1 MHVHLS
7 FAENSKVP
15 FNAPTA
21 LPVDS
26 KAMTWPL
33 LPGESVTSL
42 AGLFYPNNPALQ
54 QRFISKTLQLSQ
66 SIQPQLTADAIAL
79 QPNLIVIPELKYL
92 VNAAGRIRPAA
103 KSNKPSVPLQMSYGL
118 KDAAEFIVP
127 QQLQAQYLQLFE
139 RNELL
144 KSQLA
149 KLNEHLGRLQQTLAA
164 LTVQAQQL
172 FTINPVRSQQKPNPT
187 SQQTQVKLTPIQT
200 GKPINENISDQKVRQ
215 ENVFSG
221 TAFWIF
227 GLLLLVAAVLIS
239 FAHWYGKRKSQKL
252 YLAAVNTFEPI
263 ILHPEESRLSR
274 PQAIDEVDF
283 SLTQNGMSDSMSVT
297 DLSQY
302 DVLEDGADGELV
314 LEQAKIYAHIGRSDE
329 AIDLLRSHIDSKPKA
344 SLHHWLYL
352 LDMYREAGQKE
363 AFTQYALL
371 LHQHFNVM
379 TPLWVSETEPI
390 NLEATIEAFPHI
402 VQQLTN
408 VWADP
413 KKVVET
419 QAYLEYLLT
428 DNRDSVR
435 TGFSMEVFQE
445 IILLRDIL
453 AIRDKFNDAVKL

>member
-1 MHVHLS
+1 
-7 FAENSKVP
+7 
-15 FNAPTA
+15 
-21 LPVDS
+21 
-26 KAMTWPL
+26 
-33 LPGESVTSL
+33 
-42 AGLFYPNNPALQ
+42 
-54 QRFISKTLQLSQ
+54 
-66 SIQPQLTADAIAL
+66 
-79 QPNLIVIPELKYL
+79 
-92 VNAAGRIRPAA
+92 
-103 KSNKPSVPLQMSYGL
+103 
-118 KDAAEFIVP
+118 VP

-172 FTINPVRSQQKPNPT
+172 FTLKPVRPQQKPNPA
-187 SQQTQVKLTPIQT
+187 SQQTEVKLTPINTQN
-200 GKPINENISDQKVRQ
+200 PINENINDQKVPQ
-215 ENVFSG
+215 ENVFFK

-227 GLLLLVAAVLIS
+227 GLLLLVVAVLIS
-239 FAHWYGKRKSQKL
+239 FAHWYAKRKSQKL

-263 ILHPEESRLSR
+263 ILQPEESPLSR

-283 SLTQNGMSDSMSVT
+283 SLTQNGMSDSMSLT

-302 DVLEDGADGELV
+302 DVLEEGADGELV

-379 TPLWVSETEPI
+379 TPLWVSETEPV
-390 NLEATIEAFPHI
+390 NLAATIEAFPHI

-413 KKVVET
+413 EKVAET